1 MNITGG
7 NEMKE
12 ARPWHE
18 DDSFWETWG
27 PIMFSPGRIENAK
40 DEVDKV
46 IDLLEIKPGA
56 RVLDLCCG
64 VGRHS
69 LELARRGFQ
78 VTGVDRTRSY
88 LDKAIAQATEESLK
102 VEFIQEDM
110 RDFLRAES
118 FDCAISMFT
127 SFSYFEDPEEDK
139 KVVENVYKSLN
150 PGGVF
155 ILDTQGKETLA
166 RKYQE
171 RNWNERGG
179 VIWLEE
185 RKVSQNWSWM
195 WNRWIMFRG
204 NERIENEISHR
215 LYAATELMALLT
227 GCGFSRAE
235 AYGGLD
241 GSPYDHKAQRLIVL
255 GHK

>member
-1 MNITGG
+1 
-7 NEMKE
+7 MKKT
-12 ARPWHE
+12 RQWHE
-18 DDSFWETWG
+18 DNSFWETWG
-27 PIMFSPGRIENAK
+27 PILFSPMRVANAK

-46 IDLLEIKPGA
+46 INLLEIKPRA

-88 LDKAIAQATEESLK
+88 LDKAIAQAAEENLS
-102 VEFIQEDM
+102 VEFVEEDM
-110 RDFLRAES
+110 RKFLREES
-118 FDCAISMFT
+118 FDAVISMFT

-139 KVVENVYKSLN
+139 KVVENVYASLK
-150 PGGVF
+150 PGGTF
-155 ILDTQGKETLA
+155 IIEMHGKETLA
-166 RKYQE
+166 RVYQE
-171 RNWNERGG
+171 RNWNECDG

-195 WNRWIMFRG
+195 WNRWILLRG

-227 GCGFSRAE
+227 GCGFSRAD
-235 AYGGLD
+235 AFGSLD
-241 GSPYDHKAQRLIVL
+241 GIPYDHKAQRLIVV